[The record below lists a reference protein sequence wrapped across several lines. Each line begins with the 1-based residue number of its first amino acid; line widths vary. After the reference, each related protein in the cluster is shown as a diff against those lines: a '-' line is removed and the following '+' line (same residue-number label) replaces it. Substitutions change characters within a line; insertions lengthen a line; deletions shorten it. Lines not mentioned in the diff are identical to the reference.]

1 MEKILLVKSI
11 YMEAFRNWKHIIIK
25 NYFKLFSIICFALIV
40 ITIYAFIFRLSTG
53 FAFGNL

>member
-1 MEKILLVKSI
+1 MQKILLVKEI
-11 YMEAFRNWKHIIIK
+11 YIEAFKGWKDPTIK
-25 NYFKLFSIICFALIV
+25 NYFKIWTFICFTLIA